1 VSGGYNKRKS
11 ERIGAIMR
19 EVKASDDRAALTRQQ
34 SYDATQVCSVTVTL
48 ERRDGSA
55 VRTVVGEGR
64 GRRQHYEAL
73 RNAVAPFPAQTWR
86 VVCISTPESI
96 VRDLKGARGASHRAM
111 EKLRLGQAGLRE
123 WI

>member
-1 VSGGYNKRKS
+1 MGGYNKRAS

-19 EVKASDDRAALTRQQ
+19 EVAAADEKRTRQQ

-48 ERRDGSA
+48 ERRDGSR

-73 RNAVAPFPAQTWR
+73 RHAVEPFPPDEWR
-86 VVCISTPESI
+86 VAAISTPQSI
-96 VRDLKGARGASHRAM
+96 VRDLKGARGSSHRAM